1 MHKIRVVNRGI
12 SQSLINLLLNSNC
25 VYILITT
32 LMGEGLEASPL
43 LIDMHILPV
52 LPCITA
58 HNYSALYFGEN
69 GPFAHSA
76 INTTF

>member
-1 MHKIRVVNRGI
+1 
-12 SQSLINLLLNSNC
+12 
-25 VYILITT
+25 
-32 LMGEGLEASPL
+32 MGEGLEASPL